1 MKKRFLLTA
10 LVLVLSVSVSGCSAV
25 FSPEV
30 SSDKSVV
37 SEQQESSSSAESSDE
52 ESSES
57 VSSEEVYESEISN
70 QESSEVSVISSSSGS
85 PWDDIPFPQTSHFR
99 VPDPDTSQVEDLDK
113 KYFVNRLSREMLYFF
128 CKLYNAAKN
137 YENDVSFERTLDED
151 EMDTLMYLL
160 NYECPE
166 LIHLSGDYYPHY
178 DADETAK
185 YRGVGFIYCIPKE
198 EYDSSRKQLDDY
210 FSKLQKT
217 LDGKTEL
224 EKEKYVYDTLFYNC
238 IYDETM
244 SHSGSAYGS
253 LIENVGRCEALSKGF
268 TWCMRKL
275 DIECLCVSGTPLW
288 NPNSLYSEHSW
299 NIVKIND
306 EWYHVDITTDNVQLD
321 SLKENLPDYGFF
333 NASDRMIAD
342 NREIRESFVSL
353 GIPVCSSETFNYHI
367 MNNQFLA
374 SDRADEDHFDSI
386 LLSHL
391 SEDGIKALSVKFEN
405 QADYEYAR
413 DRIEEWTRSF
423 LEANSD
429 RDFIF
434 NTYYNKLSR
443 TIVTDVSFTDNAEG

>member
-10 LVLVLSVSVSGCSAV
+10 LVLVLSVSVSGCSVV

-151 EMDTLMYLL
+151 EMDTLMFLL

-178 DADETAK
+178 DADETTK

-217 LDGKTEL
+217 LD
-224 EKEKYVYDTLFYNC
+224 
-238 IYDETM
+238 
-244 SHSGSAYGS
+244 S
-253 LIENVGRCEALSKGF
+253 LCAL
-268 TWCMRKL
+268 C
-275 DIECLCVSGTPLW
+275 
-288 NPNSLYSEHSW
+288 
-299 NIVKIND
+299 
-306 EWYHVDITTDNVQLD
+306 
-321 SLKENLPDYGFF
+321 
-333 NASDRMIAD
+333 
-342 NREIRESFVSL
+342 
-353 GIPVCSSETFNYHI
+353 
-367 MNNQFLA
+367 
-374 SDRADEDHFDSI
+374 
-386 LLSHL
+386 
-391 SEDGIKALSVKFEN
+391 
-405 QADYEYAR
+405 
-413 DRIEEWTRSF
+413 
-423 LEANSD
+423 
-429 RDFIF
+429 
-434 NTYYNKLSR
+434 
-443 TIVTDVSFTDNAEG
+443 